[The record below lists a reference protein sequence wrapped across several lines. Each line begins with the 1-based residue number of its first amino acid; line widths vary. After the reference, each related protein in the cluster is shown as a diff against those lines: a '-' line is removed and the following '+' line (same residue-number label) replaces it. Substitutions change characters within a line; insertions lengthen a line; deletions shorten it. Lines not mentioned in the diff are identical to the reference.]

1 MKLKPEL
8 WLIKKFQ
15 IKKLKTQQY
24 CVKYILQACNKS
36 ELYNRLNTILL
47 YFYKEDNVKQYPET
61 LRERERE
68 TETHKSSTFS
78 QKYSPIFYHPKSQN
92 EEMASPIISIK
103 NS

>member
-1 MKLKPEL
+1 M
-8 WLIKKFQ
+8 
-15 IKKLKTQQY
+15 
-24 CVKYILQACNKS
+24 
-36 ELYNRLNTILL
+36 
-47 YFYKEDNVKQYPET
+47 KQYPET